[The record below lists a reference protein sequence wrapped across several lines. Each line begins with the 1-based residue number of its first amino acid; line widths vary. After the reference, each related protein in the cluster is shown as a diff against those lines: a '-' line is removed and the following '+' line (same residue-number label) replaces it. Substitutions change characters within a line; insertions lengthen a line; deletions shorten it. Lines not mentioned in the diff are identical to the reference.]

1 MFQHSHS
8 HAEQAPATNGMVI
21 RWARF
26 YDPLVSLLTLGQRA
40 RLRRETVALAQIG
53 PGERV
58 LEVGCGTGDVA
69 LAASRLAGPT
79 GAVHGIDPAPEMI
92 AAARQKAARAGQPA
106 NFRIGVIEALDFPD
120 ASVDVVLSSLMMH
133 HLPADLKRRGLA
145 EIARVL
151 RPGGRLLIVDMR
163 RPTTYAGRAL
173 ATLMLHGS
181 APESIENLP
190 ELLRA
195 AGFTQLRSGALH
207 LPMLGYLLGQRP
219 E

>member
-1 MFQHSHS
+1 MFHHTHTHSDH
-8 HAEQAPATNGMVI
+8 APATSGMVI

-26 YDPLVSLLTLGQRA
+26 YDPLVSLLTLGRRA
-40 RLRRETVALAQIG
+40 RLRRETVALAQIQ

-69 LAASRLAGPT
+69 LAASRLAGPGGT
-79 GAVHGIDPAPEMI
+79 VVGIDPAPEMI
-92 AAARQKAARAGQPA
+92 ALARAKAARTGLAA
-106 NFRIGVIEALDFPD
+106 DFRVGVIEALDLPD
-120 ASVDVVLSSLMMH
+120 ASADVVLSSLMMH

-163 RPTTYAGRAL
+163 RPTTHAARTL

-181 APESIENLP
+181 APEGIEDLP

-195 AGFTQLRSGALH
+195 AGFTGLRAGALRFRT
-207 LPMLGYLLGQRP
+207 LGYLLGSKP
-219 E
+219 V